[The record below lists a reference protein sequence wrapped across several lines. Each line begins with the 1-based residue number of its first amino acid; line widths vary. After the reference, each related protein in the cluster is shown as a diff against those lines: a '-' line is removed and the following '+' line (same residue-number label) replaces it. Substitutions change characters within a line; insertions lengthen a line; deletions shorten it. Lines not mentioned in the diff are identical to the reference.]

1 MRITVDLK
9 PEVERGLLAQA
20 QSKRVFLTDYLKEI
34 GFPVGS
40 ALGEARVKA
49 VSRI

>member
-1 MRITVDLK
+1 MRITIDLK

-20 QSKRVFLTDYLKEI
+20 SGDTDYLKEI